1 MQFLNVSSEHLKTV
15 PDLLETLMSEK
26 RLLQA
31 AILLMGSLKIINKPD
46 MLEIGAVS
54 DLRGYLNSQ
63 ELVRV
68 ISRISTYLLTQTR
81 LGVKGNPGRRIAESS
96 LPKIVLVRI
105 PMGRLCAKSTD
116 L

>member
-1 MQFLNVSSEHLKTV
+1 LSDVLRTPWHFLNVSSEHLKTV

-63 ELVRV
+63 EF
-68 ISRISTYLLTQTR
+68 
-81 LGVKGNPGRRIAESS
+81 
-96 LPKIVLVRI
+96 VRI
-105 PMGRLCAKSTD
+105 TISDIYVFADSKATRH
-116 L
+116 